1 MSPASKAR
9 SSRACGS
16 SVSVN
21 DPMNVRRARWA
32 ARRGPS
38 DWLFSPDP
46 TSWPL
51 RWISSAKPLGLIS
64 AAAMRRFAGKPA
76 LTRRQLEI
84 WPDPD
89 CLNRAGMAIVP
100 PEIAPGPVAQL
111 VRADRS

>member
-1 MSPASKAR
+1 MCDEPN
-9 SSRACGS
+9 G
-16 SVSVN
+16 
-21 DPMNVRRARWA
+21 RRASARLIA
-32 ARRGPS
+32 SFRPTQRRGRFAGS
-38 DWLFSPDP
+38 
-46 TSWPL
+46 L
-51 RWISSAKPLGLIS
+51 RPNLLGLIS

-76 LTRRQLEI
+76 LIRRQLEI